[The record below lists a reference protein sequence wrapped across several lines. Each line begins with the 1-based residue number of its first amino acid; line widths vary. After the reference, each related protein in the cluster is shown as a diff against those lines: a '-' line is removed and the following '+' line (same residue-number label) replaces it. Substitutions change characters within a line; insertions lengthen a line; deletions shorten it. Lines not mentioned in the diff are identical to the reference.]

1 MKEIIAVIVGAVV
14 IGLIAYLY
22 KRRQGNR
29 IIIRR
34 ISETPQIN
42 ISQRVR
48 KNLKITYNDQPVD
61 NLVLN
66 NLVIYNNGNEII
78 EPLKIEFKVYPS
90 DGSLAYLAVEAN
102 DPLDRTTVNIS
113 EPFFVVDRPHIDI
126 RKKYP
131 KEEIRLAVF
140 SNISL
145 IFFVK
150 GGGRGWDT
158 KFEDSL
164 QKPGFRIFRSERLLH
179 FLIEP
184 AIMLIVLLIVLLV
197 YLLKDLV
204 SDLVR

>member
-1 MKEIIAVIVGAVV
+1 MNEIIAVIVGAVV

-90 DGSLAYLAVEAN
+90 DGNLAYLEVEAN
-102 DPLDRTTVNIS
+102 DPLDRTTVNTS
-113 EPFFVVDRPHIDI
+113 EPFFVVVRPHIDI
-126 RKKYP
+126 RRKYP
-131 KEEIRLAVF
+131 EEEIKLAVF
-140 SNISL
+140 SNTSL

-158 KFEDSL
+158 KFEDNL
-164 QKPGFRIFRSERLLH
+164 QKPDFRIFRSERLLQ

-184 AIMLIVLLIVLLV
+184 AIMLIVLLIVALV
-197 YLLKDLV
+197 YLIESCV

>member
-1 MKEIIAVIVGAVV
+1 MNEIIAVIVGAVV

-78 EPLKIEFKVYPS
+78 EPLKIEFKVYLRNP
-90 DGSLAYLAVEAN
+90 VEG
-102 DPLDRTTVNIS
+102 D
-113 EPFFVVDRPHIDI
+113 
-126 RKKYP
+126 
-131 KEEIRLAVF
+131 
-140 SNISL
+140 
-145 IFFVK
+145 
-150 GGGRGWDT
+150 
-158 KFEDSL
+158 
-164 QKPGFRIFRSERLLH
+164 Q
-179 FLIEP
+179 
-184 AIMLIVLLIVLLV
+184 
-197 YLLKDLV
+197 
-204 SDLVR
+204 